1 MAKLASQTIVIQ
13 ICKAVPDS
21 ASDEVSF
28 LNPDAIAQLVEAI
41 EALADDSGVV
51 VEVSQ

>member
-13 ICKAVPDS
+13 VCKAVKDE
-21 ASDEVSF
+21 ASDELSV
-28 LNPDAIAQLVEAI
+28 LNADSIAQLVEAI
-41 EALADDSGVV
+41 EALAGDPGII